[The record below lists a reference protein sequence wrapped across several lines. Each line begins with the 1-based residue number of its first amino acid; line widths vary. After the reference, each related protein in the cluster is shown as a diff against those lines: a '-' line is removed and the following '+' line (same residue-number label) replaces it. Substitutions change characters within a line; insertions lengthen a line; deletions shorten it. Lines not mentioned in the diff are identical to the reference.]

1 MLKIVVGPMC
11 AGKTSTLIKDY
22 NEFDGRKII
31 IDYEIGQKEML
42 YISHV
47 VTHDDIKES
56 SYKCKRLTDSLDI
69 YKQDGNFRM
78 SHEFSIPYTRENAPD
93 MYAVVDKV
101 IKSEAIF
108 INEAQFFPDLY
119 EFVVNNLQKE
129 KSIYLYGLD
138 GDFQQNK
145 MGQLLDL
152 VPLCDS
158 IVKLKSK
165 CICGKDAI
173 FTFRDSPETIQY
185 LPNAK
190 YIPLC
195 RSCFL
200 NKKNR

>member
-22 NEFDGRKII
+22 NTFEGRKII
-31 IDYEIGQKEML
+31 LDYEIGEKDSL
-42 YISHV
+42 YESYV
-47 VTHDDIKES
+47 VTHDEVKEK
-56 SYKCKRLTDSLDI
+56 SYKCKVLHDSLDI
-69 YKQDGNFRM
+69 YKQAGNFRM
-78 SHEFSIPYTRENAPD
+78 SHEFLTPYTRKNAPD
-93 MYAVVDKV
+93 MYEVVDKV
-101 IKSEAIF
+101 ITSQAIF

-119 EFVVNNLQKE
+119 EFVVSNLQKE

-152 VPLCDS
+152 IPLCDE
-158 IVKLKSK
+158 IIKLKSK

-173 FTFRDSPETIQY
+173 FTYRDSPEKVQY

-200 NKKNR
+200 HKKNR